1 MYGEV
6 RSTQRLTPSMVRVVL
21 GGGDLDEFVPT
32 PYSDQ
37 YINAQFIPAGAP
49 YTAPFDPDDLEA
61 VAAEYH
67 PRARRYTVRRW
78 DGDQRD
84 LTIDFVTHGDHG
96 YAGPWAQQAQRG
108 DCLQF
113 KGPGGAYDPDP
124 DAAWH
129 LMAGDESALPAIGA
143 SLEALAPGARAVV
156 LVVIDGPDDELA
168 FTTPGDVS
176 ITWLHRRSAEDPIA
190 LLPNAVAGLD
200 FASGAGRCVRPRG
213 GWRGS
218 SGAQAPVVRT
228 RDRQEKGFDLPV
240 LATHDDRRGVANHQI
255 RLAGRSGGR
264 RLRLAHSVG
273 VCNRVRGARTGFS
286 RS

>member
-21 GGGDLDEFVPT
+21 GGGGLDEFVPT

-61 VAAEYH
+61 IAAEYH

-78 DGDQRD
+78 DGDQRE

-96 YAGPWAQQAQRG
+96 YAGPWAQQAQPG

-113 KGPGGAYDPDP
+113 KGPGGAYAPDP

-156 LVVIDGPDDELA
+156 LVVVDGPDDELA
-168 FTTPGDVS
+168 LATSGDVN
-176 ITWLHRRSAEDPIA
+176 ITWLHRRSAKDPVT
-190 LLPNAVAGLD
+190 LLPDAVAGLD
-200 FASGAGRCVRPRG
+200 FAPGPVDVFVHGEAGEVRAVRKHLLSERG
-213 GWRGS
+213 IVKKKASISPYWRRTMTDEEWRIIKS
-218 SGAQAPVVRT
+218 SWLA
-228 RDRQEKGFDLPV
+228 DQEGD
-240 LATHDDRRGVANHQI
+240 I
-255 RLAGRSGGR
+255 
-264 RLRLAHSVG
+264 
-273 VCNRVRGARTGFS
+273 
-286 RS
+286 

>member
-78 DGDQRD
+78 DGDQRE

-96 YAGPWAQQAQRG
+96 YAGPWAQQAQPG

-168 FTTPGDVS
+168 FTTLGDVS

-200 FASGAGRCVRPRG
+200 FAPGPVDVFVHGEAGEVRAVRKHLLSERG
-213 GWRGS
+213 IDRKKASISPYWRRTMTDEEWRTIKS
-218 SGAQAPVVRT
+218 AWLADQAGDV
-228 RDRQEKGFDLPV
+228 
-240 LATHDDRRGVANHQI
+240 
-255 RLAGRSGGR
+255 
-264 RLRLAHSVG
+264 
-273 VCNRVRGARTGFS
+273 
-286 RS
+286 